1 MDRDEQLNLP
11 EFTVAVSRLVTK
23 SVAHSKGKGA
33 LSATEKL
40 FLDAVKIHRS
50 ELGKVV
56 DNQGYYFKRLVPLVY
71 FCLVVI
77 SIYARYFDS
86 SALINEASSAFFG
99 PGAWHV
105 RCALGAAAFSTVVA
119 GQQALNHL
127 SRAVDSSAPLV
138 VTIVCL
144 CPVYAWASAIKLLLP
159 GQVFGLHRHVLD
171 AAKEVYEAVVL
182 NDLLKL
188 MYHSAG
194 IKAGKPVPLAM
205 RHRHVHF
212 GPPIQWLWPQA
223 HFDED
228 LVATLEQWTLQY
240 VVLQPLLAALH
251 LAIHHLKLPEL
262 IGDNDGVVGVAVER
276 AAMFVYLVSTTLSL
290 SALIGFYHTFEAEL
304 ESAMI
309 KRKLLLVKGVVGLCF
324 WQSLASASI
333 SQHLS
338 LSGLSD
344 ASQVNDLLVA
354 TELGVLG
361 SLAFAVVFPAPKVP
375 AAKRLKFE

>member
-1 MDRDEQLNLP
+1 MPTKNIGASRVIVTPTKERPEEGVADIFSRFDTHGTGKIGRDELEVALRLAAPSTPVTKACVDEIFFEHDMDRDEQLNLP

-159 GQVFGLHRHVLD
+159 GQVFGLHRHV
-171 AAKEVYEAVVL
+171 
-182 NDLLKL
+182 
-188 MYHSAG
+188 SAQTQS
-194 IKAGKPVPLAM
+194 LAM
-205 RHRHVHF
+205 RHRFTRAPLPSGARRGEGGVR
-212 GPPIQWLWPQA
+212 GRSAQRPPQA
-223 HFDED
+223 H
-228 LVATLEQWTLQY
+228 VRA
-240 VVLQPLLAALH
+240 AALRVFGAPSRRPLRH
-251 LAIHHLKLPEL
+251 P
-262 IGDNDGVVGVAVER
+262 
-276 AAMFVYLVSTTLSL
+276 
-290 SALIGFYHTFEAEL
+290 
-304 ESAMI
+304 
-309 KRKLLLVKGVVGLCF
+309 
-324 WQSLASASI
+324 
-333 SQHLS
+333 
-338 LSGLSD
+338 
-344 ASQVNDLLVA
+344 
-354 TELGVLG
+354 LGTSMAG
-361 SLAFAVVFPAPKVP
+361 S
-375 AAKRLKFE
+375 